1 MFNKGHRCRSQSGV
15 AEEIVKNIA
24 RNNFIR
30 NLISRLSFS
39 ASWVKKKKKRKL
51 SVFLV
56 FTHRNGGTVP
66 LCLLEYYNR
75 LLKYS

>member
-39 ASWVKKKKKRKL
+39 ASWVKKKNE
-51 SVFLV
+51 
-56 FTHRNGGTVP
+56 NGLYSSSSHIGTVEQY
-66 LCLLEYYNR
+66 LCVYWNTTIDC
-75 LLKYS
+75 

>member
-1 MFNKGHRCRSQSGV
+1 MFNKGHRWRSQSGV

-39 ASWVKKKKKRKL
+39 ASWVKKKTKI
-51 SVFLV
+51 VC
-56 FTHRNGGTVP
+56 TP
-66 LCLLEYYNR
+66 R
-75 LLKYS
+75 LHT

>member
-1 MFNKGHRCRSQSGV
+1 MFNKGHRWRSQSGV

-39 ASWVKKKKKRKL
+39 ASWVKKKRKL
-51 SVFLV
+51 SVLLV

>member
-1 MFNKGHRCRSQSGV
+1 MFKKRVSL
-15 AEEIVKNIA
+15 EITVWCSRINFKNIA

-39 ASWVKKKKKRKL
+39 ASWVKKRKL

-66 LCLLEYYNR
+66 LCLLEYYNG